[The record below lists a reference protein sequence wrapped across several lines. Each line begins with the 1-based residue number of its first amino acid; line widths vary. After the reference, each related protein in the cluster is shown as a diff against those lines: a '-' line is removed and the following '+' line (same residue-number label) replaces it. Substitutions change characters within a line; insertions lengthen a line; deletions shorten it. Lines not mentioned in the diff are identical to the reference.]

1 MSRWAGAL
9 GPGLK
14 PQRLPAGPTLLTHF
28 LNRLSETRGSQDLS
42 PHTLISHVRTS
53 TEHLMGD
60 LRALCLYDRSQRR
73 SHKGGS
79 PDTRA
84 EHRGQDNG
92 DRVASAAVLWLVFSE
107 ASLMDV
113 GEVKARRAGSSLV
126 PSHWPE
132 KGHGIPASFIPM
144 APSKP

>member
-28 LNRLSETRGSQDLS
+28 LNRPSETRGSQGPS

-60 LRALCLYDRSQRR
+60 LRALCLYDRSWRR
-73 SHKGGS
+73 SHNEEAVQTPELS
-79 PDTRA
+79 T
-84 EHRGQDNG
+84 E
-92 DRVASAAVLWLVFSE
+92 DRI
-107 ASLMDV
+107 M
-113 GEVKARRAGSSLV
+113 GTG
-126 PSHWPE
+126 
-132 KGHGIPASFIPM
+132 
-144 APSKP
+144 